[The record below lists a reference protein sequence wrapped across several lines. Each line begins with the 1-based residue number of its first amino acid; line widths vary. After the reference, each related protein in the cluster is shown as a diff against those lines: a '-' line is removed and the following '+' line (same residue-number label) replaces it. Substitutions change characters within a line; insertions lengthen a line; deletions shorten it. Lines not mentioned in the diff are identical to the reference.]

1 MRPAS
6 DTARRD
12 VSPLLGDTCGSIS
25 VPGLK
30 NVFQKPSLKNV
41 KGCVKAHAKELGV
54 K

>member
-1 MRPAS
+1 MKRLDWVEDDES
-6 DTARRD
+6 DWKLCT
-12 VSPLLGDTCGSIS
+12 SGSIS

-30 NVFQKPSLKNV
+30 NVFQRPSLKNV